1 MIDVLIV
8 IGISFLF
15 LRIVLVG
22 SERIF
27 LTKTKLGKYDSIAVA
42 ALFFLSA
49 SFLLLPGLVLVPIAA
64 YQIKNLSPLVFSLL
78 SSLFYSVGFYSY
90 VKALSEEDATLIAP
104 LYNSSLLWLLI
115 LSALFLHDSLTITR
129 IMGGVIM
136 FIGFFFLYSGSLKEK
151 LLKIKESKASL
162 LMIGGSMFLA
172 IGRTVDAY
180 AISGTGAN
188 NILYAISMNFFV
200 GIYLLTLVFATNRQE
215 NIKKILS
222 QDRKNLIYASICNGW
237 AYLFLLIAILYLEVT
252 IAEPASLLSVFVT
265 AFLAKKYLN
274 ENVTERIPGIIIML
288 IGSFLLF
295 WNIIT

>member
-1 MIDVLIV
+1 MIDVLIG
-8 IGISFLF
+8 IGIIFLF
-15 LRIVLVG
+15 LRIILVG

-27 LTKTKLGKYDSIAVA
+27 LTKTKLGKFNSIAVA
-42 ALFFLSA
+42 ALFFLFA
-49 SFLLLPGLVLVPIAA
+49 SILLLPGLVLVPLAA
-64 YQIKNLSPLVFSLL
+64 YQLKNLKPLGFSLI
-78 SSLFYSVGFYSY
+78 SSLFYAVGFYSY

-115 LSALFLHDSLTITR
+115 LSAVFLHDSLTITR

-172 IGRTVDAY
+172 IGRTVDAF

-200 GIYLLTLVFATNRQE
+200 GVYLLLLVFLVGGQKE
-215 NIKKILS
+215 IKKIIS
-222 QDRKNLIYASICNGW
+222 EDKKDLIFASICNGW
-237 AYLFLLIAILYLEVT
+237 AYLFLLIAILYLQVT

-265 AFLAKKYLN
+265 AYLAKKYLN
-274 ENVTERIPGIIIML
+274 ENVAERLPGIILML
-288 IGSFLLF
+288 VGAFLLF
-295 WNIIT
+295 WNIIV